1 MESKNQIGEQVD
13 YDNLEQYTK
22 KELLNI
28 CTDLNLTV
36 NKSFLKIK
44 GWQFDICIMMT
55 VMVGLVLKL

>member
-44 GWQFDICIMMT
+44 G
-55 VMVGLVLKL
+55 